1 MTRRISTQFAA
12 GMAVLALTAFGC
24 TTTSGDDADTDAVS
38 EFTQADQDEV
48 LADETTGSDM
58 ASLETIYFEFD
69 RSTVGSDARPLLRG
83 NGDKMRRTGGAVRLE
98 GYCDERGDEEYN
110 LALGERRANSV
121 KQYLEN
127 LGVEVEVPLLSG
139 GTGAA
144 VGDVDRDLAEIFDR
158 LPVGRVTG
166 FGHRGTDLRE
176 VDPRRGLLDR
186 LEPL

>member
-1 MTRRISTQFAA
+1 MKRRISTQFAA

-69 RSTVGSDARPLLRG
+69 RSTIGSDARPLLRG
-83 NGDKMRRTGGAVRLE
+83 NGDKVRRTGGAVRLE
-98 GYCDERGDEEYN
+98 GFCDERGDEEYN

-127 LGVEVEVPLLSG
+127 LGVDSSQMRTLSYGEAKPAVAGHTEDAWRYNRRVEFH
-139 GTGAA
+139 A
-144 VGDVDRDLAEIFDR
+144 RK
-158 LPVGRVTG
+158 
-166 FGHRGTDLRE
+166 
-176 VDPRRGLLDR
+176 
-186 LEPL
+186 